1 MNTKSF
7 ARKDAE
13 RLMPLLRSIGREM
26 RERTKAIDS
35 LEQRLEALSDSR
47 RVHGEEI
54 ASLESQLSNHRRELR
69 RIESEVGQ
77 LGCNLDADHPL
88 RILIPAEGG
97 ALAFE
102 GPLDDTQYY
111 RRTALDQRT

>member
-1 MNTKSF
+1 MNTKNL

-26 RERTKAIDS
+26 RERTKAIDH
-35 LEQRLEALSDSR
+35 LELRLDALADAR
-47 RVHGEEI
+47 HAHGEEI

-69 RIESEVGQ
+69 RVENEVGQ

-88 RILIPAEGG
+88 RIVIPAEGG
-97 ALAFE
+97 ALAYE

>member
-1 MNTKSF
+1 MNTKIF
-7 ARKDAE
+7 ARHDAE

-26 RERTKAIDS
+26 RERTRAIDS
-35 LEQRLEALSDSR
+35 LEERLTASSNSR
-47 RVHGEEI
+47 NVDGDVI
-54 ASLESQLSNHRRELR
+54 ATLEPQLATHKRELR
-69 RIESEVGQ
+69 RIESELAQ

-97 ALAFE
+97 ALTYD

-111 RRTALDQRT
+111 GRRAIDRRT